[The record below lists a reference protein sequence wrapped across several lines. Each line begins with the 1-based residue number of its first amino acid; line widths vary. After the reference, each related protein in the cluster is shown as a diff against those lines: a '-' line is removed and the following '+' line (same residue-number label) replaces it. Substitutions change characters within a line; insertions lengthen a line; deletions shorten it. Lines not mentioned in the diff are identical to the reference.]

1 MTLSDLRTNFHQ
13 RICKRIIRL
22 TKAKT
27 GTKTYPNFADAQ
39 NANSIKIA
47 WALVDLLGCD
57 LSGSAVFVEDAVDG
71 SAAESERSENVGTAF
86 ENACREFIEE
96 AFKLL
101 QHLRPGEWKVARNVY
116 ISEFDQYTHLAD
128 FAEVVKLA
136 KKEGSQAGRLL
147 EQLLGRDYIVK
158 PDIIVARAPVSDEEI
173 NQQGVILLPDDPL
186 AQFTPLRN
194 ANRKRAPLILHASIS
209 CKWTVRSDR
218 SQNTRTEAL
227 NLIRNRKGN
236 LPHVVAITAEPL
248 PTRIASLAQ
257 GTGDMDCVYHFALP
271 ELREAVQR
279 VKAED
284 QAEMLEEL
292 VQGRRLRDIADLP
305 FDLAI

>member
-1 MTLSDLRTNFHQ
+1 MLSELRSELHQ
-13 RICKRIIRL
+13 EVCAKVLRM

-27 GTKTYPNFADAQ
+27 ESNTYPNLSDA
-39 NANSIKIA
+39 NNKSSVRIG
-47 WALVDLLGCD
+47 WNLVELLGCD
-57 LSGSAVFVEDAVDG
+57 ISQMASEPERRNEGAETGIDAIGLV
-71 SAAESERSENVGTAF
+71 STAF
-86 ENACREFIEE
+86 GNVCRDFVGRSFE
-96 AFKLL
+96 LL
-101 QHLRPGEWKVARNVY
+101 THLRPGSWKVARNAY

-128 FAEVVKLA
+128 FAEVVRLA
-136 KKEGSQAGRLL
+136 RKEGSQAGRLL

-158 PDIIVARAPVSDEEI
+158 PDIIVARAPVTDEEV
-173 NQQGVILLPDDPL
+173 NQQGVILLPEDQIAEL
-186 AQFTPLRN
+186 TPLRS
-194 ANRKRAPLILHASIS
+194 ANRKSAPLILHASIS

-271 ELREAVQR
+271 ELRQAVKQAE
-279 VKAED
+279 AED
-284 QAEMLEEL
+284 QLEMLDEL
-292 VQGRRLRDIADLP
+292 IGGRRLRDIADLP